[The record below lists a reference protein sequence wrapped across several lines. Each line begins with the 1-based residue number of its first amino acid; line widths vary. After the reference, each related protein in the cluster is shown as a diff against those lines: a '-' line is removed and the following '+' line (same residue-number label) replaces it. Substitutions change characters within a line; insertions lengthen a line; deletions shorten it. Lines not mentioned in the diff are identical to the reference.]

1 MLQWYKIDKTSSYD
15 QNRIYEVKAGNHRI
29 CIVHDDSGWRAFS
42 RKCPHAGASFVT
54 GWCEGEDLVC
64 SYHRHR
70 FNLNT
75 GKGCS
80 DQGNFIKIY
89 PTRVEDSVLFV
100 GIETSRS
107 FFTQLF
113 K

>member
-1 MLQWYKIDKTSSYD
+1 MLYWYKINKTSFYD
-15 QNRIYEVKAGNHRI
+15 QNHIYEVQAGDNRI
-29 CIVHDDSGWRAFS
+29 CILDKDGEWKAFS
-42 RKCPHAGASFVT
+42 KKCPHAGASFVT
-54 GWCEGEDLVC
+54 GWCDGDEVVC

-80 DQGNFIKIY
+80 GQGNFIKIY
-89 PTRVEDSVLFV
+89 PTKVENDDLYV
-100 GIETSRS
+100 GIETTVS
-107 FFTQLF
+107 FFAKLF

>member
-15 QNRIYEVKAGNHRI
+15 ENRIYEVEVGSNRI
-29 CIVHDDSGWRAFS
+29 CILHHVSGWKAFS

-54 GWCEGEDLVC
+54 GWCEGEELVC